1 MSWAYIHGHTAN
13 ALLKATKIKQN
24 KVATALAKLEKES
37 RWPMI
42 YSIPVETRMK
52 SVCP

>member
-13 ALLKATKIKQN
+13 VLQKARKNKEN

-37 RWPMI
+37 R
-42 YSIPVETRMK
+42 
-52 SVCP
+52 